1 MRKALKILI
10 FLTFLH
16 MAGQLSAQQSYNI
29 TFLHDGMTVYG
40 TFSVPAGS
48 GRFPTIII
56 NPGTGAVDRDGTLP
70 MLGANVACLYPGLLN
85 DTLYFYK
92 ELAEALTDSGYA
104 VLRYDKLEYSY
115 PSTLGNI
122 TFHKLWLPV
131 ESAINYVKTRNDVDT
146 TRIILLGHSEGSAL
160 IPFIAKGRK
169 DISALISVAGART
182 PLDSLMAYQLLNI
195 AKTCNG
201 DTMQA
206 IGQGMSIM
214 YYFNLVRTHS
224 WNTSTPNL
232 FGVSP
237 AVWYDYVRAT
247 DSVAKNYNADS
258 IPTLFMGMGLDINVP
273 PAELIRLQQEV
284 SITNDFWT
292 MPGLIHYLCPVNN
305 PHVPRMLPDTIVYWL
320 RRHVPVA
327 GIPRHEANDLQVT
340 VSPNPFRN
348 HFRVQVDLKNPLN
361 LKVTIRNMYGQV
373 VLQKDLSS
381 QAGKNTIDL
390 DLSNQAPGLYI
401 LSLQTAG
408 SLYSQRIIKA
418 E

>member
-1 MRKALKILI
+1 
-10 FLTFLH
+10 

-29 TFLHDGMTVYG
+29 TFLHDGKTVHG

-70 MLGANVACLYPGLLN
+70 MVGANIACLYPGLLN

-115 PSTLGNI
+115 PSTLGTI

-131 ESAINYVKTRNDVDT
+131 ESAINYVKTRSDVDT
-146 TRIILLGHSEGSAL
+146 SRIILLGHSEGSAL
-160 IPFIAKGRK
+160 IPFIAKGRS

-182 PLDSLMAYQLLNI
+182 PLDTLMAYQLLNI

-201 DTMQA
+201 DTLQA

-214 YYFNLVRTHS
+214 NYFQLVRTHS
-224 WNTSTPNL
+224 WTSSTPNL

-258 IPTLFMGMGLDINVP
+258 LPTLFTGMSLDINVP
-273 PAELIRLQQEV
+273 PAELTRLQQEV
-284 SITNDFWT
+284 SITNDFST
-292 MPGLIHYLCPVNN
+292 IPGLIHYLCPIND
-305 PHVPRMLPDTIVYWL
+305 PHVDRMLPDTIVYWL

-327 GIPRHEANDLQVT
+327 GIPRHECPGFQVS
-340 VSPNPFRN
+340 VAPNPFRN
-348 HFRVQVDLKNPLN
+348 TFRVQFEGKAAQN
-361 LKVTIRNMYGQV
+361 LIVTVRNMYGQL
-373 VLQKDLSS
+373 VLQKDMGRVS
-381 QAGKNTIDL
+381 GKNTL
-390 DLSNQAPGLYI
+390 DLELAIQPPGMYI

-408 SLYSQRIIKA
+408 CLYSQRIIKA